1 MPNLSLVSQ
10 IITVGVGTD
19 DAGKQ
24 LDERINGVI
33 FINYTPFIN
42 FDCTSEIYNTQ
53 KDYAKDMDVVMQM
66 YNLIEYSDNN
76 WANLWQYYRYE
87 LVAAIGN
94 SEWFK
99 SKIRITGITPIG
111 CNTKMIEIAVP

>member
-1 MPNLSLVSQ
+1 
-10 IITVGVGTD
+10 
-19 DAGKQ
+19 
-24 LDERINGVI
+24 
-33 FINYTPFIN
+33 
-42 FDCTSEIYNTQ
+42 
-53 KDYAKDMDVVMQM
+53 M
-66 YNLIEYSDNN
+66 YNLIEYSDNY